1 MAILQQH
8 GLSHHANLA
17 FAFVW
22 SPVIISQC
30 DSEGIFTRQAK
41 QLLERKLKTSG
52 EELKQ
57 LPNFVDAVSVYDPD
71 YYDDMPDS
79 DDIYSSY

>member
-1 MAILQQH
+1 MEFFWKELLRSIPEVQDIMLDW
-8 GLSHHANLA
+8 LSGRR
-17 FAFVW
+17 
-22 SPVIISQC
+22 
-30 DSEGIFTRQAK
+30 EIFTRQAK
-41 QLLERKLKTSG
+41 QLLEKKLKTSG

-71 YYDDMPDS
+71 FYDDMPDS

>member
-8 GLSHHANLA
+8 GLSHHTNLA

-30 DSEGIFTRQAK
+30 DSEGIFTRQEK
-41 QLLERKLKTSG
+41 QLLEKKLKTSG

-57 LPNFVDAVSVYDPD
+57 LPGFSYALAVYDPD
-71 YYDDMPDS
+71 LL
-79 DDIYSSY
+79 